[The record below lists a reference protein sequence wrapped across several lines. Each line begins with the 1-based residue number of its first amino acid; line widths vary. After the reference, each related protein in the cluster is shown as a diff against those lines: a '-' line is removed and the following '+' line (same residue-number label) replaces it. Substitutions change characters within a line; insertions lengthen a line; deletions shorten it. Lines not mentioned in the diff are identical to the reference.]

1 MKAIWQQREQ
11 ILPRARSQ
19 SRSLP
24 RSSRSKNT
32 RRIVP
37 TRKSSRGG
45 ALATLGAFAC
55 FANPRPTVNLN
66 AAGARLGGA
75 SSGEFTLHTGCSPLN
90 KLSYGFSGAGTVG
103 ARIVSKSMS
112 NDFLFEQAEGSF
124 LWKLRDQRFLPRRR
138 RRIWIL
144 PLPHRRHV

>member
-1 MKAIWQQREQ
+1 MA
-11 ILPRARSQ
+11 
-19 SRSLP
+19 
-24 RSSRSKNT
+24 
-32 RRIVP
+32 P
-37 TRKSSRGG
+37 TRTKLATCEESVPLVAPLVAEQKHAAHRSYAKVIAGG

-103 ARIVSKSMS
+103 ARMVSKSMS
-112 NDFLFEQAEGSF
+112 NDFRFEQAVEMLS
-124 LWKLRDQRFLPRRR
+124 L
-138 RRIWIL
+138 IHI
-144 PLPHRRHV
+144 